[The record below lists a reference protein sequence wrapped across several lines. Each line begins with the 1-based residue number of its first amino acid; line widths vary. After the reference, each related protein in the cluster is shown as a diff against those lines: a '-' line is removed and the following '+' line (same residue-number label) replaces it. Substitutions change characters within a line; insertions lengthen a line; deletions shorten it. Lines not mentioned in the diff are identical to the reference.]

1 MVVDINSLKVEQ
13 VISFET
19 IAPSILQLKYD
30 QVVFEGIVGWA
41 AARSF
46 GDIATL
52 HRALYPSMNQTEVK
66 DDYRSYRYILFQ
78 ATSGPNANVTQT
90 LGIPWIQLDT
100 LVVSGNKDLSL
111 IFPNITPENEQY
123 LYQLLRANGF
133 TNFQQG

>member
-1 MVVDINSLKVEQ
+1 MAVDIHSLKVEQ

-19 IAPSILQLKYD
+19 IAPAILQLKYD
-30 QVVFEGIVGWA
+30 QVIFEGIVGWG

-46 GDIATL
+46 DDIASL
-52 HRALYPSMNQTEVK
+52 HRALYPSMNQSEVK
-66 DDYRSYRYILFQ
+66 DDYRSYQYFLFQ
-78 ATSGPNANVTQT
+78 TTSGPKANVTQT